1 MRINMTRN
9 KLAIFLIAVF
19 LIGLAVI
26 IYQGR
31 PVKQMEPG
39 GLEGDISAVA
49 VDEISPI
56 GDFYTLNQ
64 VASHDRSEDCWS
76 AVGGAVYDLT
86 TWIARHPG
94 GARPI
99 INMCGKDST
108 EAFNRQHGGS
118 AIAQSSLILLKIGE
132 ID

>member
-9 KLAIFLIAVF
+9 KLAIFFIAVF

-31 PVKQMEPG
+31 PIKQIEPG
-39 GLEGDISAVA
+39 ELEGDISAVV
-49 VDEISPI
+49 VDELSPAD
-56 GDFYTLNQ
+56 GFYTLGQ
-64 VASHDRSEDCWS
+64 VASHDRPEDCWS

-86 TWIARHPG
+86 TWIDRHPG

-99 INMCGKDST
+99 INLCGKDST

-118 AIAQSSLILLKIGE
+118 ALAQSALILLKIGE
-132 ID
+132 IN